1 MTFPP
6 FLGRRLKENHD
17 ILSTMLR
24 FTCRKPYITYNM
36 NQGAFSYMR
45 STPRISAN
53 LLRHCGGFG
62 DGSVPGTFGPGT
74 GRCDVCH
81 GERFI
86 QPPPGRERGGRVGR
100 EWRV

>member
-1 MTFPP
+1 MT
-6 FLGRRLKENHD
+6 
-17 ILSTMLR
+17 
-24 FTCRKPYITYNM
+24 YIYLIFM
-36 NQGAFSYMR
+36 NQGALSYMLY
-45 STPRISAN
+45 TPRLSAN

-86 QPPPGRERGGRVGR
+86 QPPPGRERGGRVAGR
-100 EWRV
+100 GVESLSSWGME